1 MNHYGEM
8 ARNHDRTHHPDR
20 YATISDPEAH
30 YQALGEGTQTAVTDL
45 RDQILGPRRKKES
58 MDGFRTRSHQA
69 LRQAEELVLDEL
81 LTTTATDQDH
91 TDGETTALH
100 ALNDRLSRLATS
112 WSDPTEQRP

>member
-30 YQALGEGTQTAVTDL
+30 YQALGDRTQTAVTEL
-45 RDQILGPRRKKES
+45 RDQILGPRRQTEL
-58 MDGFRTRSHQA
+58 MDEFRTRSHQA

-81 LTTTATDQDH
+81 LTTTPTDEEH
-91 TDGETTALH
+91 SDGDPTALH